1 MSFRQKIFLILSAS
15 QLFLVLILAVT
26 FIQMIDR
33 VKNEPQD
40 KRALDKSVDFQK
52 ELRHKEETIRFMLK
66 ELERNSKTIS
76 ILESG
81 SGNRGLLD
89 SQREYFL
96 GIMKQYD
103 LSIFEVISSSGK
115 VVYRFHRPGDFGDDK
130 SKQKIVQEALNGK
143 IASTLELGHS
153 GLGLRVTS
161 PLRNGSLVLVGQVV
175 DQKFTENITGSSDV
189 QMAIYEKEKQI
200 SASGPLI
207 QEYLKLHPIDSL
219 KSGNRFS
226 FGGKYFYLTR
236 IPYENKGLTN
246 LALEFVLLID
256 ETELHTTTRNLWIY
270 CGLLALS
277 IFIGI
282 LLVSYLFSRDII
294 NAVKALNFAMKNPS
308 EDETTIIDLDR
319 TDELGQMGEV
329 FVNMKKELLDHQL
342 FLERKV
348 EEKTQELQE
357 TLNEV
362 QALKEKQ
369 DGDYYLTSLLIQP
382 LTSLRYSDENTK
394 IESILKQKKEFRF
407 RTKNSEIGGDLCS
420 IQEITLNGKNYLV
433 VLNADAMGKSI
444 QGAGGALV
452 MGTVFKAIVTRTQ
465 LSRSNQKKTP
475 EKWLKDCYTELQNV
489 FVTFDGSMLVSA
501 VIALIDHETGA
512 LYSINAEHPWMVL
525 YRDGKASFLDPEL
538 LLRKIGFTENASEPI
553 IRVFKL
559 EPNDFLF
566 IGSDGRDDILL
577 RRPGTDETFM
587 NEDET
592 LFLRL
597 VELANGDLH
606 DLEKLL
612 NLAGEV
618 TDDLSIMK
626 IAYKIPTE
634 ISLQKVPSAGDEY
647 NLLVKEGIQQI
658 RKKNLSQTRILFEKA
673 LSISDSDPGLY
684 KQLAR
689 ICIHQKD
696 YAPAANYSEN
706 YVAKFPFDNEFL
718 YYTSFTLRKIKEY
731 FKAIEYSERLRSR
744 EPGNVRN
751 LKHLVE
757 LYRLVGNRSKFRMIM
772 TTLKAIVAEKE
783 SRDEDRDQD
792 VSSEPIL
799 V

>member
-15 QLFLVLILAVT
+15 QLFLVLILAIT

-40 KRALDKSVDFQK
+40 KRAFDKSVDFQK

-66 ELERNSKTIS
+66 ELERNSKTVS

-81 SGNRGLLD
+81 SNNRSILD
-89 SQREYFL
+89 SQRDYFS

-103 LSIFEVISSSGK
+103 LSIFEVISPSGK
-115 VVYRFHRPGDFGDDK
+115 VIYRFHRPGDFGDDK
-130 SKQKIVQEALNGK
+130 SKQKIVQEAFQGK

-161 PLRNGSLVLVGQVV
+161 PLRNGAVVLVGQVV
-175 DQKFTENITGSSDV
+175 DQKFTENITGSNDV
-189 QMAIYEKEKQI
+189 HMAIYEKDKRI
-200 SASGPLI
+200 SVSGPI
-207 QEYLKLHPIDSL
+207 IENYLENKNPSSL
-219 KSGNRFS
+219 KSGSRFFFS
-226 FGGKYFYLTR
+226 GKHFYLTR
-236 IPYENKGLTN
+236 IPYANRGLTD
-246 LALEFVLLID
+246 LDLEFVLLID
-256 ETELHTTTRNLWIY
+256 ETELYSTTRNLWIY

-277 IFIGI
+277 IFVGI

-294 NAVKALNFAMKNPS
+294 NAVKALNFAMKNPG

-329 FVNMKKELLDHQL
+329 FVSMKKELLEHQL
-342 FLERKV
+342 YLERKV

-382 LTSLRYSDENTK
+382 LTSLRYSDDNTK
-394 IESILKQKKEFRF
+394 IESVLKQKKEFRF

-420 IQEITLNGKNYLV
+420 IQEITLMGKNYLAI
-433 VLNADAMGKSI
+433 LNADAMGKSI

-452 MGTVFKAIVTRTQ
+452 MGTVFKAIITRTQ

-501 VIALIDHETGA
+501 VIALFDRETGA

-525 YRDGKASFLDPEL
+525 YRDGKATFLDHEL
-538 LLRKIGFTENASEPI
+538 LLRKIGFTENAAEPV
-553 IRVFKL
+553 IRLFRL
-559 EPNDFLF
+559 EPDDVLF
-566 IGSDGRDDILL
+566 IGSDGRDDLL
-577 RRPGTDETFM
+577 LKKPDSSETFM

-597 VELANGDLH
+597 VELSNGELS

-612 NLAGEV
+612 FSTGEV
-618 TDDLSIMK
+618 TDDLSIMR
-626 IAYKIPTE
+626 IAYKTE
-634 ISLQKVPSAGDEY
+634 TETAFQKIPSAGDEY
-647 NLLVKEGIQQI
+647 NSLVKEGIQEI
-658 RKKNLSQTRILFEKA
+658 RKKNLKRTRVLFEQA
-673 LSISDSDPGLY
+673 LSISDADPGLF

-696 YAPAANYSEN
+696 FPSAAGYAEN
-706 YVAKFPFDNEFL
+706 YVARFPFDNEFL
-718 YYTSFTLRKIKEY
+718 YYTSFSLRKTKEY
-731 FKAIEYSERLRSR
+731 PKAIEYAERLRSR
-744 EPGNVRN
+744 EPANLRN

-757 LYRLVGNRSKFRMIM
+757 LYRLVGNRSKFRSIM
-772 TTLKAIVAEKE
+772 SLLKTLIAEKE
-783 SRDEDRDQD
+783 TKEEDRDED

-799 V
+799 A

>member
-76 ILESG
+76 ILEAG

-189 QMAIYEKEKQI
+189 HMAIYEKEKQI
-200 SASGPLI
+200 STSGPLI
-207 QEYLKLHPIDSL
+207 QEYLKHHPIDSL

-382 LTSLRYSDENTK
+382 LTSLRYSDE
-394 IESILKQKKEFRF
+394 IILAVQ
-407 RTKNSEIGGDLCS
+407 GDF
-420 IQEITLNGKNYLV
+420 LNG
-433 VLNADAMGKSI
+433 
-444 QGAGGALV
+444 
-452 MGTVFKAIVTRTQ
+452 
-465 LSRSNQKKTP
+465 
-475 EKWLKDCYTELQNV
+475 
-489 FVTFDGSMLVSA
+489 
-501 VIALIDHETGA
+501 
-512 LYSINAEHPWMVL
+512 
-525 YRDGKASFLDPEL
+525 
-538 LLRKIGFTENASEPI
+538 
-553 IRVFKL
+553 
-559 EPNDFLF
+559 
-566 IGSDGRDDILL
+566 
-577 RRPGTDETFM
+577 
-587 NEDET
+587 
-592 LFLRL
+592 
-597 VELANGDLH
+597 
-606 DLEKLL
+606 
-612 NLAGEV
+612 
-618 TDDLSIMK
+618 
-626 IAYKIPTE
+626 TE
-634 ISLQKVPSAGDEY
+634 IASDL
-647 NLLVKEGIQQI
+647 GI
-658 RKKNLSQTRILFEKA
+658 
-673 LSISDSDPGLY
+673 
-684 KQLAR
+684 
-689 ICIHQKD
+689 
-696 YAPAANYSEN
+696 
-706 YVAKFPFDNEFL
+706 
-718 YYTSFTLRKIKEY
+718 LR
-731 FKAIEYSERLRSR
+731 
-744 EPGNVRN
+744 
-751 LKHLVE
+751 
-757 LYRLVGNRSKFRMIM
+757 
-772 TTLKAIVAEKE
+772 
-783 SRDEDRDQD
+783 
-792 VSSEPIL
+792 
-799 V
+799 

>member
-1 MSFRQKIFLILSAS
+1 KNPSA
-15 QLFLVLILAVT
+15 
-26 FIQMIDR
+26 
-33 VKNEPQD
+33 
-40 KRALDKSVDFQK
+40 
-52 ELRHKEETIRFMLK
+52 LK
-66 ELERNSKTIS
+66 
-76 ILESG
+76 
-81 SGNRGLLD
+81 
-89 SQREYFL
+89 
-96 GIMKQYD
+96 
-103 LSIFEVISSSGK
+103 
-115 VVYRFHRPGDFGDDK
+115 
-130 SKQKIVQEALNGK
+130 
-143 IASTLELGHS
+143 
-153 GLGLRVTS
+153 
-161 PLRNGSLVLVGQVV
+161 NGS
-175 DQKFTENITGSSDV
+175 
-189 QMAIYEKEKQI
+189 
-200 SASGPLI
+200 
-207 QEYLKLHPIDSL
+207 
-219 KSGNRFS
+219 RFS
-226 FGGKYFYLTR
+226 FSGKHFYLTR
-236 IPYENKGLTN
+236 IPYANKGLTD

-256 ETELHTTTRNLWIY
+256 ETELYSTTRNLWIY

-294 NAVKALNFAMKNPS
+294 NAVKALNFAMKNPA

-329 FVNMKKELLDHQL
+329 FVSMKKEILEHQL
-342 FLERKV
+342 SLERKV

-394 IESILKQKKEFRF
+394 IESVLKQKKEFRF
-407 RTKNSEIGGDLCS
+407 RSKNSEIGGDLCS
-420 IQEITLNGKNYLV
+420 IQEITLMGKNYLV
-433 VLNADAMGKSI
+433 ILNADAMGKSI

-452 MGTVFKAIVTRTQ
+452 MGTVFKAIITRTQ

-501 VIALIDHETGA
+501 VIALFDRETGA

-525 YRDGKASFLDPEL
+525 YRDGKAAFLDPEL
-538 LLRKIGFTENASEPI
+538 LLRKIGFTENAAEPV
-553 IRVFKL
+553 IRLFRL
-559 EPNDFLF
+559 EPNDVLF

-577 RRPGTDETFM
+577 KRPDSSETFM

-597 VELANGDLH
+597 VELSNGELS

-612 NLAGEV
+612 GHAGEI
-618 TDDLSIMK
+618 TDDLSIMR
-626 IAYKIPTE
+626 IAYKTE
-634 ISLQKVPSAGDEY
+634 TEPAFQKIPSAGDEY
-647 NLLVKEGIQQI
+647 NSLVKEGIQEI
-658 RKKNLSQTRILFEKA
+658 RKKNLKRTRALFEQA
-673 LSISDSDPGLY
+673 LAISDADPGLF

-696 YAPAANYSEN
+696 FSSAAGYGES
-706 YVAKFPFDNEFL
+706 YVTRFPFDNEFL
-718 YYTSFTLRKIKEY
+718 YYTSFSLRKIKEY
-731 FKAIEYSERLRSR
+731 PKAIEYAERLRSR
-744 EPGNVRN
+744 EPANLRN

-757 LYRLVGNRSKFRMIM
+757 LYRLTGNRSKFRSIM
-772 TTLKAIVAEKE
+772 SLLKTLVAEKE
-783 SRDEDRDQD
+783 SKDEDRDED

-799 V
+799 A